1 MVNEKKERFARIFP
15 ARVDKIR
22 DQLRV
27 LGNCA
32 SKSSYEYDQSKVNLF
47 FAYILQEMIVL
58 AKSFGVKVTAK
69 VDNTDVELIN

>member
-1 MVNEKKERFARIFP
+1 MVNEKRERFSRIFP

-32 SKSSYEYDQSKVNLF
+32 SKSSYEYDQSKVDLF
-47 FAYILQEMIVL
+47 FAYILQEFITL
-58 AKSFGVKVTAK
+58 AKSFGVEVKAEVNSK
-69 VDNTDVELIN
+69 DVLNY